1 MQVVRGNLDI
11 EDEVVSLADYQT
23 SLDEK
28 YRSIA
33 PAPEMTPSTPIAPAP
48 VMEPVAPVMEPVAP
62 SPAVAVT
69 SAPPLPATGLPDG
82 WTMEQWEHYGQQW
95 LDQQGL

>member
-1 MQVVRGNLDI
+1 MGVLFQVIMGTRDI

-23 SLDEK
+23 SLEEK
-28 YRSIA
+28 YRSIS
-33 PAPEMTPSTPIAPAP
+33 PAPEIVSAPQIAPAP
-48 VMEPVAPVMEPVAP
+48 VMEPVAA
-62 SPAVAVT
+62 SPAPV
-69 SAPPLPATGLPDG
+69 SSGPPLPATGLPDG